1 MIRVYTLVEGQTEET
16 FIQRVLGPHLRE
28 LGVYLTPVLV
38 MTKRVKDGR
47 KFKGGIARYAAVRKD
62 LRNLLADRSAAAI
75 TTMIDYYG
83 VPEDFPGRALL
94 PRAGS
99 CYDRVAHLEA
109 ALRSDLG
116 DHRFRPYLSL
126 HEFEALLLT
135 APETISTV
143 LPEEESFTHR
153 LVEEVAGFRS
163 PEEIDDGP
171 ETHPAAR
178 ITRLAPRYRKTVHGP
193 LAIERIGLSAIRRS
207 CPHFDEWVTW
217 LEGLRPA

>member
-1 MIRVYTLVEGQTEET
+1 LIRVYTLVEGQTEET
-16 FIQRVLGPHLRE
+16 FIKRVLGPHLQE

-47 KFKGGIARYAAVRKD
+47 KFKGGISRYAAVRKD
-62 LRNLLADRSAAAI
+62 LQRLLADRSAAAI

-83 VPEDFPGRALL
+83 VPEDFPGHAAM

-109 ALRSDLG
+109 ALRSDL
-116 DHRFRPYLSL
+116 DDPRFRAYLSL
-126 HEFEALLLT
+126 HEFEALLLA
-135 APETISTV
+135 APEMIGSI
-143 LPEEESFTHR
+143 LPEGPFAARLAEEIR
-153 LVEEVAGFRS
+153 GFRS

-178 ITRLAPRYRKTVHGP
+178 ILRLAPPYRKTMHGP
-193 LAIERIGLSAIRRS
+193 LAVERIGLATIRQN

>member
-1 MIRVYTLVEGQTEET
+1 LTRVYALVEGQTEET
-16 FIQRVLGPHLRE
+16 FIQRVLEPHLRN
-28 LGVYLTPVLV
+28 LGVYLTPILV

-47 KFKGGIARYAAVRKD
+47 KFKGGVSRYATVRKD
-62 LRNLLADRSAAAI
+62 LQRLLADRNARAV

-83 VPEDFPGRALL
+83 VPEDFPGHASL

-109 ALRSDLG
+109 SLRSDL
-116 DHRFRPYLSL
+116 DDPRFRPYLSL
-126 HEFEALLLT
+126 HEFEALLLS
-135 APETISTV
+135 APEMIGSV
-143 LPEEESFTHR
+143 LPERSFADR
-153 LVEEVAGFRS
+153 LAEDIRGFRS

-178 ITRLAPRYRKTVHGP
+178 ILRLAPPYRKTVHGP
-193 LAIERIGLSAIRRS
+193 LAVERIGLSAIRRS
-207 CPHFDEWVTW
+207 CSHFDEWVTW

>member
-1 MIRVYTLVEGQTEET
+1 MIRVYALVEGETERT
-16 FIQRVLGPHLRE
+16 FIEEVLIPHLQD

-38 MTKRVKDGR
+38 MTKRASDGR
-47 KFKGGIARYAAVRKD
+47 KFKGGVSRYAAVRKD
-62 LRNLLADRSAAAI
+62 LRNLLADRSVVAV

-83 VPEDFPGRALL
+83 VPEDFPGRASL

-99 CYDRVAHLEA
+99 CYNRVAHLEA
-109 ALRSDLG
+109 SFRADL
-116 DHRFRPYLSL
+116 DDPRFRPYLSL

-135 APETISTV
+135 APETIATV
-143 LPEEESFTHR
+143 LPEEAFAHR
-153 LVEEVAGFRS
+153 LVEEAAGFRS

-178 ITRLAPRYRKTVHGP
+178 IARLAPRYRKTLHGP

-207 CPHFDEWVTW
+207 CPHFNEWVTW